1 MRARHILVSCSAQAN
16 PADTVKAW
24 KRANAMRTRILSG
37 EDFEA
42 VALSKAGS
50 DDPSVRDNGGDL
62 GWFAA
67 NYMQPEFE
75 EAVLGLEVGELSD
88 VIQTASGAHLILRT
102 G

>member
-1 MRARHILVSCSAQAN
+1 MPPFASRHV
-16 PADTVKAW
+16 
-24 KRANAMRTRILSG
+24 AMRPNVSISQ
-37 EDFEA
+37 
-42 VALSKAGS
+42 VS
-50 DDPSVRDNGGDL
+50 DCDTAKHGGDL

-75 EAVLGLEVGELSD
+75 EAVLALEVGELSG